1 MLAGARSLSAMAES
15 IADAPAWACR
25 ALGFPVD
32 PLTKTVSVPHP
43 QVLRRPLV
51 QLG

>member
-1 MLAGARSLSAMAES
+1 MAKS